1 MAYVD
6 GSYDLETKIYGS
18 GIVFLDGEEKHF
30 FFSGNNPEYSSSRN
44 VAGEISASI
53 YAMEY
58 AKEKGYEKI
67 IIHHDYIGLEKWC
80 NGEWKTNKKITIA
93 YKNCYDYFSKLLTI
107 QFSWVRGHSG
117 DRYNTLADQ
126 LAKKALENKNFR
138 DLITKYLY
146 TN

>member
-1 MAYVD
+1 
-6 GSYDLETKIYGS
+6 
-18 GIVFLDGEEKHF
+18 
-30 FFSGNNPEYSSSRN
+30 
-44 VAGEISASI
+44 
-53 YAMEY
+53 MEY
-58 AKEKGYEKI
+58 AKEKGYKKI

-93 YKNCYDYFSKLLTI
+93 YKNCYDYFSEFLTI
-107 QFSWVRGHSG
+107 QFNWVRGHSG
-117 DRYNTLADQ
+117 DHYNTLADQ